1 MSEPQFVLCLSEW
14 LTDGAARFHPAP
26 TPSIADV
33 AAVVKR
39 VAERMRWWRR
49 RHRVSVRPTKP

>member
-1 MSEPQFVLCLSEW
+1 MSEPQFVLCLSDR

-39 VAERMRWWRR
+39 VAERMR
-49 RHRVSVRPTKP
+49 